1 MNVERKWVVL
11 QDNQRNGK
19 VYYLRCST
27 YTSFARLNLCTSHS
41 IREDFV
47 EKQVIQKLTEICNKF
62 VNKDNLIAVTK
73 TKIEEKA
80 KSVSY
85 LKETE
90 NLKKYLEK
98 LTFEIDSIY
107 SDKLNGILSEDDFKR
122 IYERKKLEKKTILE
136 KIKKIKNYVKN
147 NIIDEDEMSREI
159 VQKFLD
165 IIQNA
170 TTSNITKE
178 ILTDLV
184 DKVEIDNNKNIY
196 IYFKFKRFENL
207 Q

>member
-1 MNVERKWVVL
+1 M
-11 QDNQRNGK
+11 
-19 VYYLRCST
+19 
-27 YTSFARLNLCTSHS
+27 
-41 IREDFV
+41 
-47 EKQVIQKLTEICNKF
+47 
-62 VNKDNLIAVTK
+62 
-73 TKIEEKA
+73 
-80 KSVSY
+80 
-85 LKETE
+85 KETE
-90 NLKKYLEK
+90 NLKKYLEN

-207 Q
+207 

>member
-1 MNVERKWVVL
+1 M
-11 QDNQRNGK
+11 
-19 VYYLRCST
+19 
-27 YTSFARLNLCTSHS
+27 
-41 IREDFV
+41 
-47 EKQVIQKLTEICNKF
+47 
-62 VNKDNLIAVTK
+62 
-73 TKIEEKA
+73 
-80 KSVSY
+80 
-85 LKETE
+85 KETE

-207 Q
+207 